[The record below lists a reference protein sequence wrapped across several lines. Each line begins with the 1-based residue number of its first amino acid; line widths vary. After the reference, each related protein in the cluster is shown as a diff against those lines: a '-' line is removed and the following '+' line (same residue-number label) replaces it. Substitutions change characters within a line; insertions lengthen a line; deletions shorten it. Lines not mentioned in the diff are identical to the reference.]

1 MNKFLSRFVLFTGL
15 SKSRTNN
22 SKLLEIPD
30 FETNVVTEITCNEH
44 WPLCLYD
51 AGIKLKYA
59 LYFAF
64 KQAHAPVIIDD
75 YFE

>member
-1 MNKFLSRFVLFTGL
+1 MNKFISRFVLFTGL
-15 SKSRTNN
+15 SKQRTNN
-22 SKLLEIPD
+22 SRLLDIPD
-30 FETNVVTEITCNEH
+30 FETNVVNEISCNKY

-64 KQAHAPVIIDD
+64 KPA
-75 YFE
+75 